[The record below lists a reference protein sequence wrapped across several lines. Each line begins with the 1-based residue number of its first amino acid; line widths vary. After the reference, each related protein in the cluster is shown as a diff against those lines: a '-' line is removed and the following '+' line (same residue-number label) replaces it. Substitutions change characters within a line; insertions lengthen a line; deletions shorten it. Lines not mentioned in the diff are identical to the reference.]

1 MTMTDDVSEVPFTE
15 EQTAAAA
22 LLARNRRRRRV
33 RKWVGLGSIPV
44 LLVIALLVVKLLSM
58 YAAAHMAIASF
69 ITGDGS
75 GTSRAAQWQY
85 PVNVFEPFKA
95 PFNNAVGLAANTA
108 YTPARAE
115 FEKALDLVTGLEECA
130 VRINLSITIERL
142 GDLKDQAGDPY
153 AAKKLY
159 DEALLNLLGGPKD
172 CQDEEKASENS
183 SDPNRDMG
191 AQREQM
197 EQRLQDKQD
206 QQQQKQD
213 GAEGGEEPKPE
224 PGESGGEEADPGPGQ
239 DQLDEIEERLGQ
251 GERDRDDMGRGEED
265 PWTDEYETDKPW

>member
-1 MTMTDDVSEVPFTE
+1 MTLVDDDVAEPSISA
-15 EQTAAAA
+15 QQRGAAA
-22 LLARNRRRRRV
+22 LLERNRRRRRI
-33 RKWVGLGSIPV
+33 RKWIGIGSIPV
-44 LLVIALLVVKLLSM
+44 LLVVTLLLVKIFSM

-85 PVNVFEPFKA
+85 PVNLFEPFKA
-95 PFNNAVGLAANTA
+95 PFNNAVGLAANA
-108 YTPARAE
+108 QYVPARAE

-172 CQDEEKASENS
+172 CDDEEKSQQNS

-191 AQREQM
+191 SQREQL
-197 EQRLQDKQD
+197 EKRLQDKQD

-213 GAEGGEEPKPE
+213 GTEGEQPQQPDPGTGEQETE
-224 PGESGGEEADPGPGQ
+224 PGPGQ
-239 DQLDEIEERLGQ
+239 DQLDEIEQRLGQ
-251 GERDRDDMGRGEED
+251 GERDRDDMGRDEDD
-265 PWTDEYETDKPW
+265 PWNDYETDKPW